1 MNQKYFLSLTPSA
14 STGGSIAFFSWHT
27 YRARRPPGPTGPPAA
42 SCAKRHRQSASSTAS
57 ADDKFALVQEFDYGS
72 GQTTNYIVNVTKNK
86 RIDAKKT
93 NLLPA
98 VADEER
104 VQASSLVMQN
114 DDVRRKLGADVNNVE
129 LFVTPVDPASF
140 NTVRVA
146 RVAFSVKGRALPFVK
161 YVDLKNGKLI
171 KTR

>member
-1 MNQKYFLSLTPSA
+1 M
-14 STGGSIAFFSWHT
+14 
-27 YRARRPPGPTGPPAA
+27 
-42 SCAKRHRQSASSTAS
+42 
-57 ADDKFALVQEFDYGS
+57 QEFDYGS